1 MTHIT
6 SLKKYLEE
14 RPQIKNLDWV
24 EALDDRK
31 KDEASFHDAIRNEEA
46 QGNLLPTRKFYKI
59 VQKSK
64 HYVRNWLQYHV
75 EGKVFLD
82 YACGE
87 GRHSEHV
94 LLKGNPALLI
104 GLDISPFSVQQ
115 ASQKAQELGFKEKCF
130 FIQGDC
136 ENTEL
141 PDNSIDVIL
150 CSEMLH
156 HLDLPKA
163 LGELYRILAPGGQ
176 ILCVEALGINP
187 FIQWYRNRTPELRS
201 DFEKGHI
208 LTLDNLK
215 IAKDIGFE
223 VTEVRFW
230 HLFAIPAAFF
240 YRVQSL
246 FKPILWIGNAI
257 DSIVMKIPYLQR
269 LGWQFTFVLKKKA
282 LSK

>member
-1 MTHIT
+1 MTDIT
-6 SLKKYLEE
+6 SLKKHLTE
-14 RPQIKNLDWV
+14 RPQIKNTDWV
-24 EALDDRK
+24 ETLDDRK
-31 KDEASFHDAIRNEEA
+31 KEEANFHDLVRDDTTEESHRT
-46 QGNLLPTRKFYKI
+46 NLKFYKI

-64 HYVRNWLQYHV
+64 TYVRNWLQHHV

-82 YACGE
+82 YACGD

-115 ASQKAQELGFKEKCF
+115 ASQKAQELGFEEKCF

-163 LGELYRILAPGGQ
+163 FRELYRILAPGGE
-176 ILCVEALGINP
+176 ILCVEALAINP
-187 FIQWYRNRTPELRS
+187 LIQWYRNRTPQFRTA
-201 DFEKGHI
+201 FEKEHI
-208 LTLDNLK
+208 LTLDSLK
-215 IAKDIGFE
+215 LAKDIGFE
-223 VTEVRFW
+223 VAEVRFW

-240 YRVQSL
+240 YRVQWL

-257 DSIVMKIPYLQR
+257 DSIAMKIPFLQR
-269 LGWQFTFVLKKKA
+269 LGWQFTFVLKKTT